1 MKIDLLN
8 AILVFIRK
16 FRPVH
21 LHWSNL
27 DLASAAMICQV
38 AFNRLPVGK
47 TSISMPANIVLGL
60 TVFVIT
66 SMNRLLD
73 NRKPAKTEMKRFLP
87 NQKNRIT
94 FLEVVAGGLVA
105 GIFIAFYMLAN
116 VWKIAT
122 GMVIVSG
129 LSVWVVSLLPEKSP
143 LHSLRAPVSAIIF
156 TAGILAFTLFSNQ
169 EIGKEMKYS
178 ATLFSLIILQN
189 FLLLSY
195 FQSVEYPNVSN
206 FSGLLKATLSKRILH
221 AITFFI
227 IAGGIFICL
236 HTEFRYTQR
245 LSVILMMMAVLHSF
259 MLQNTGYMQKNKY
272 KAMLVTMVLLIPFL
286 IL

>member
-8 AILVFIRK
+8 SIFVFIRK

-21 LHWSNL
+21 LHWANL

-47 TSISMPANIVLGL
+47 TTISMPANIVLGL
-60 TVFVIT
+60 AVFVIS

-105 GIFIAFYMLAN
+105 GIFIAFYMPAN
-116 VWKIAT
+116 VWKIAV
-122 GMVIVSG
+122 GMVIISG
-129 LSVWVVSLLPEKSP
+129 LSVWLISLVPERSP
-143 LHSLRAPVSAIIF
+143 LHSLRTPVSSIIF
-156 TAGILAFTLFSNQ
+156 TVEILAFTLFSNQ

-178 ATLFSLIILQN
+178 ATLFFLIILQN
-189 FLLLSY
+189 FLLSSY
-195 FQSVEYPNVSN
+195 LQSVEYPNVSN
-206 FSGLLKATLSKRILH
+206 FSGLLKAPLSKRILH

-227 IAGGIFICL
+227 ISGGIFLCL

-259 MLQNTGYMQKNKY
+259 ILQNTSFMQKNKY
-272 KAMLVTMVLLIPFL
+272 KGMLVTMVLLLPFL